1 MKEDKEDDLDDFAT
15 VKIFSSE
22 DEKLKMLGEL
32 LSNKSSRDI
41 VKLLAYEEMYINEI
55 SKKLDMRSSLVIH
68 HLKKLRALGLLQITN
83 KKIVRKGN
91 DHKHFK
97 MVPNVF
103 VTLNNPNEQ
112 TKKNHLRRIFRNTVR
127 FSAIIASIG
136 FASFY
141 YEFLSIRTSE
151 TNSLTIPLIVLLIG
165 FAIHTVLHSFP
176 TKRKQCQ

>member
-91 DHKHFK
+91 D
-97 MVPNVF
+97 
-103 VTLNNPNEQ
+103 
-112 TKKNHLRRIFRNTVR
+112 
-127 FSAIIASIG
+127 S
-136 FASFY
+136 
-141 YEFLSIRTSE
+141 
-151 TNSLTIPLIVLLIG
+151 
-165 FAIHTVLHSFP
+165 
-176 TKRKQCQ
+176 